1 MSRGKNLQEM
11 EVGTTQSKTAV
22 NANAKPA
29 EAMPKLQTGG
39 TPATYED
46 LGGPT
51 PENYKVDDD
60 SAKFKEPGASLSQV
74 KDVIT
79 KNAKSG
85 VKPGD
90 VQPGAK
96 LTNVPEEVEADESEE
111 KEVVAEQEVSTEE
124 TVEEETVAEEEAPS
138 KLREK
143 MKEAIEAS
151 DSEEVVAESQEE
163 EAEELDVSDD
173 INALVAGEELSEEFQ
188 EKAKT
193 IFEAAINSKVA
204 KIEEALEADHVKA
217 LTEEV
222 AEFKNELT
230 ERVDS
235 YLEYVASEWMQENQL
250 AVDQGLKGEL
260 SESFMTGLK
269 GLFEEHYVSVP
280 EDKYDVLESM
290 VNKLDEMEEK
300 LNEQI
305 DKNVSLNKRL
315 AESTSDGILSD
326 VSEGLAVTQKE
337 KLASL
342 AESVEFE
349 TENDYREKL
358 VTLRNSY
365 FPTKQV
371 TSTQS
376 DSSDFITEE
385 NGQEVQATGHMANY
399 LSTLQRVAKK

>member
-163 EAEELDVSDD
+163 EAEELDVNDD
-173 INALVAGEELSEEFQ
+173 INALVAGEDLSEEFQ

-222 AEFKNELT
+222 TEFKNELT

-305 DKNVSLNKRL
+305 DKNVNLNKRL

-371 TSTQS
+371 VSNQS

>member
-1 MSRGKNLQEM
+1 M

-315 AESTSDGILSD
+315 AESTSDGILSE
-326 VSEGLAVTQKE
+326 VSEGLAVTQKD

-371 TSTQS
+371 TITQS
-376 DSSDFITEE
+376 DGSDFITEE

>member
-1 MSRGKNLQEM
+1 M

-371 TSTQS
+371 ISNQS

>member
-1 MSRGKNLQEM
+1 M

-151 DSEEVVAESQEE
+151 DSEEVVAESQED
-163 EAEELDVSDD
+163 EAEELDVNDD
-173 INALVAGEELSEEFQ
+173 INALVAGEDLSEEFQ

-305 DKNVSLNKRL
+305 DRNVNLNKRL
-315 AESTSDGILSD
+315 AESTSDGILSE
-326 VSEGLAVTQKE
+326 VSEGLAVTQKD

-376 DSSDFITEE
+376 DGSDFITEE

>member
-1 MSRGKNLQEM
+1 M

-163 EAEELDVSDD
+163 EAEELDVNDD
-173 INALVAGEELSEEFQ
+173 INALVAGEDLSEEFQ

-376 DSSDFITEE
+376 DGSDFITEE

>member
-29 EAMPKLQTGG
+29 EAMPKLTTGG

-96 LTNVPEEVEADESEE
+96 LENVPEEVEADESEE

-315 AESTSDGILSD
+315 AESTSDGILSE

>member
-1 MSRGKNLQEM
+1 M

-29 EAMPKLQTGG
+29 EAMPKLTTGG

-204 KIEEALEADHVKA
+204 KIEEALEADHIKA

-315 AESTSDGILSD
+315 AESTSDGILSE
-326 VSEGLAVTQKE
+326 VSEGLAVTQKD

-358 VTLRNSY
+358 ITLRNSY

-371 TSTQS
+371 ASAQS
-376 DSSDFITEE
+376 DGSDFITEE
-385 NGQEVQATGHMANY
+385 NAPEVQATGSMANY

>member
-151 DSEEVVAESQEE
+151 DSEEVVAESQED

-315 AESTSDGILSD
+315 AESTSDGILSE
-326 VSEGLAVTQKE
+326 VSEGLAVTQKD

-358 VTLRNSY
+358 ITLRNSY